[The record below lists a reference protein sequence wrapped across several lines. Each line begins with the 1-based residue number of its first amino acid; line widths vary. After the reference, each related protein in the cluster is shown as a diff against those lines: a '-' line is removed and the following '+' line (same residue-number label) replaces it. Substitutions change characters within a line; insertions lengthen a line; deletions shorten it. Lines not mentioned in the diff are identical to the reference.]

1 MRENKNQP
9 VFLVTSMGDL
19 YNNSIAE
26 RRFTTFLLTSLGSLA
41 LALAA
46 LDIYGVISYSAT
58 QRTREMGI
66 RAALGAQGRQIVWL
80 VLNRGLLLS
89 LTGTALGVTSGL
101 LLTRY
106 LSGLLY
112 EVAPSDVPTLSMVAL
127 LITAVSLLAGWVPS

>member
-1 MRENKNQP
+1 
-9 VFLVTSMGDL
+9 MGDL